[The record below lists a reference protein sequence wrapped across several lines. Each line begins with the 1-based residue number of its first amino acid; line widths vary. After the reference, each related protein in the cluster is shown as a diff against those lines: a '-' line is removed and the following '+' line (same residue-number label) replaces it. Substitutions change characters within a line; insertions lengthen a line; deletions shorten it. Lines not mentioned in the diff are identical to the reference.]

1 MRKKKILIQF
11 DVKSQH
17 FCDWHRLMRQV
28 DDRQEK
34 WMPGQIPQTPT
45 TLHVA
50 VSLGSNITC
59 RLYKLTLSHEAQAIL
74 QLTAICFRFSVK
86 IFSRFTLYQMFSRPS
101 ASLSLTTNPHEA
113 SFLMTTV
120 GSSWNVMAHGDAR
133 EGKLRGNWR
142 MQWVA
147 STLHT
152 TSEHGVSSITTAD
165 AHTLAAT
172 SQLNWHPRRFK

>member
-1 MRKKKILIQF
+1 
-11 DVKSQH
+11 
-17 FCDWHRLMRQV
+17 
-28 DDRQEK
+28 
-34 WMPGQIPQTPT
+34 MPGQIPQTPT

-120 GSSWNVMAHGDAR
+120 GSS
-133 EGKLRGNWR
+133 
-142 MQWVA
+142 
-147 STLHT
+147 
-152 TSEHGVSSITTAD
+152 
-165 AHTLAAT
+165 
-172 SQLNWHPRRFK
+172 